1 MKCKRDYDLIPNM
14 QATFVCDES
23 QIVSSI
29 LFDCFEGTSPQ
40 SEIKETNAKMLNRK
54 TIKCSAIY

>member
-40 SEIKETNAKMLNRK
+40 SEIKVTNAKMLNRK